1 MKILFF
7 SLFFLFSFQI
17 FAQKTENRR
26 KMTFAQFVKEAQEC
40 KGEVYQLSNA
50 DIQISS
56 QDQYRFSLEYVGR
69 LSQEQETKKN
79 NVLKSFVDSLP
90 KIVFPKPI
98 NLYQVN
104 FLPDLNDYQTG
115 IIFLKCIF
123 EKSLAFYD
131 CNVNHFVFVACHFK
145 GLLLFLNE
153 KENPN
158 KIHNIQVGT
167 NDPNESKFEKCILEQ
182 GLRTEIA
189 NNKTNIRI
197 FNIISKG
204 IVDLNYSGGA
214 GGMGMLGDI
223 EIWKSTFSYPEK
235 NTQTIRL
242 LGIWAM
248 DANRLL
254 ISDSKFEDTK
264 TRNHGLF
271 LTGRYKG
278 ISLKNNI
285 LDVNLHTYRLTVED
299 DFIVENNQFNKK
311 FSPSDGES
319 LKFDLYSTNISW
331 NQISGKLTTDKT
343 IFNERGDSLVIYEAR
358 SDLELANEDDYKRLL
373 ALYGR
378 FYTLYKNRI
387 DMQSA
392 NACRIE
398 IKNIETRKSAYDYR
412 QTHTLKAYLDW
423 KMNVFLHDFSD
434 YGTDYVKSMIYAL
447 QVIAFF
453 AVFYFF
459 FPSQEDNLS
468 KNRFMRFFNKAI
480 EYFKTDKQLT
490 EFQQE
495 QKEEEL
501 RKIAHFKENL
511 LASQNQIPKIVF
523 WLGRPFYESV
533 FAYNRFVIWLLQSS
547 DFVKGTWQ
555 NLRKSQKLLLSF
567 WVSVYFLSFVLVG
580 LLMRIINAIAMSL
593 NFFTTLGYGEIQAQG
608 ISKYLA
614 VLEGAI
620 GWFLLTVFSA
630 SLVSQLL
637 Q

>member
-1 MKILFF
+1 MKIILFSF
-7 SLFFLFSFQI
+7 FFLFSFQI
-17 FAQKTENRR
+17 FAQKTEIRR
-26 KMTFAQFVKEAQEC
+26 KMTFAQFIKEAQEC

-50 DIQISS
+50 DIQINHK
-56 QDQYRFSLEYVGR
+56 DQYRFSLEYVGG
-69 LSQEQETKKN
+69 LSQEQEIKKN
-79 NVLKSFVDSLP
+79 NVLKHFVDSLP
-90 KIVFPKPI
+90 EIILSKPI

-104 FLPDLNDYQTG
+104 FLPDINQYQSG
-115 IIFLKCIF
+115 ILFLKCTF
-123 EKSLAFYD
+123 EKSIAFYD
-131 CNVNHFVFVACHFK
+131 CNVNHVIFAGCHFK
-145 GLLLFLNE
+145 NLLLFLNE
-153 KENPN
+153 RENPN
-158 KIHNIQVGT
+158 KIGNIQIGLKDT
-167 NDPNESKFEKCILEQ
+167 SESKFGKCILEK
-182 GLRTEIA
+182 GFRTEIA

-197 FNIISKG
+197 FSVVSKNM
-204 IVDLNYSGGA
+204 IDLNYSGGA

-223 EIWKSTFSYPEK
+223 EISQCTFSYAEK
-235 NTQTIRL
+235 STQTIRL
-242 LGIWAM
+242 LGIWATE
-248 DANRLL
+248 ANRLL
-254 ISDSKFEDTK
+254 IDNCQFEK
-264 TRNHGLF
+264 TESANHGLF

-331 NQISGKLTTDKT
+331 DQIKGKLTTDKT
-343 IFNERGDSLVIYEAR
+343 IFNEKGDSLVIYEAQ
-358 SDLELANEDDYKRLL
+358 SDAELANEDDYKRLL

-423 KMNVFLHDFSD
+423 QMNVFLRDFSD

-447 QVIAFF
+447 QVITFF
-453 AVFYFF
+453 AIFYFF

-468 KNRFMRFFNKAI
+468 KNRFLKFFTKAI
-480 EYFKTDKQLT
+480 EYFRTDKQLT
-490 EFQQE
+490 DFQQE
-495 QKEEEL
+495 TRKEELEKL
-501 RKIAHFKENL
+501 ETFRQNLIDSQGKIP
-511 LASQNQIPKIVF
+511 QIIVF
-523 WLGRPFYESV
+523 LGKPFYYQNLYFTE
-533 FAYNRFVIWLLQSS
+533 FALWLLHRT
-547 DFVKGTWQ
+547 DLAKGKWSEIPAK
-555 NLRKSQKLLLSF
+555 RKLFLGTL
-567 WVSVYFLSFVLVG
+567 VTLYFLFYVCNG
-580 LLMRIINAIAMSL
+580 LFMRALNALALSL
-593 NFFTTLGYGEIQAQG
+593 NFFTTLGYGEMQVRG
-608 ISKYLA
+608 WLKYLA
-614 VLEGAI
+614 VLEGAV